1 MIFYRIL
8 KSLFLAVFCYIK
20 AYFYRLSSRFS
31 DVYYMFFIFVTSYL
45 LTYLFNIYLFPD
57 SIPFFV
63 SFSSYLA
70 SGLLLSVLFFIS
82 LKSSVVGY
90 ILLPITLLVALF
102 VYYVRSV
109 FGIFI
114 SFEVIASVLETDMQ
128 EALSYVNLS
137 LVLLFVGV
145 LLGLIAFF
153 YLGKRYIEK
162 RVQWMDVAVLMVLY
176 GVLSGIAVVGQK
188 LAKTYYKDKE
198 HFELAYAWPLIDI
211 KLNYKRVKEY
221 MKKGGRQYYE
231 IMKLPSMLAHGSQC
245 SLSEDEELTLLVHL
259 GESVRADHLSINGY
273 SRETMPLLRARMS
286 HVVSFPCHQSYGLC
300 TRVSIVGMLTDAEV
314 KDRKPKH
321 KSFVDLLNRWGYAT
335 AAVIGKPHTIHDFPL
350 KILLS
355 DCQHF
360 KYLQEEIV
368 GKEYLFSSTVACL
381 EKMDAELNRAK
392 RKFIVLYDHG
402 AHPFF
407 DSLEQNKKFLP
418 DDYDIHD
425 PLADIDRLKNAYD
438 NNLLEIDW
446 ELNAIIKKLENR
458 VAIYLY
464 VADHGVALGEQGQF
478 GQSGLSKPVMNPAF
492 FIWMSDRFIEKYPQI
507 AAALRHNAQK
517 PVSHDYLIYTVLSLA
532 QIRSSLHK
540 DELDLTNPQAQP
552 FEPLKNLQIL
562 MEGQQNKF

>member
-1 MIFYRIL
+1 MIFYHLL
-8 KSLFLAVFCYIK
+8 KSLFLFTSGYIK
-20 AYFYRLSSRFS
+20 AYFYRLRFRFS
-31 DVYYMFFIFVTSYL
+31 DAYYILFVVVISYL
-45 LTYLFNIYLFPD
+45 LTYLFNVYLFPD
-57 SIPFFV
+57 SAPFCV
-63 SFSSYLA
+63 SFVSYLA
-70 SGLLLSVLFFIS
+70 SGLLLSTLFLVS
-82 LKSSVVGY
+82 LKSSVIGY
-90 ILLPITLLVALF
+90 ILLPITLLVTLF

-114 SFEVIASVLETDMQ
+114 SFEVVASVLETDMQ
-128 EALSYVNLS
+128 EASSYVSFS
-137 LVLLFVGV
+137 LVWLFVGV

-153 YLGKRYIEK
+153 YLGKRYIQK
-162 RVQWMDVAVLMVLY
+162 RVQWMDVAVLIILY
-176 GVLSGIAVVGQK
+176 GGISGIAVAGQT
-188 LAKTYYKDKE
+188 LAMNYYKDKE
-198 HFELAYAWPLIDI
+198 HCELAYAWPLIDI

-245 SLSEDEELTLLVHL
+245 SLSEGEELTLLVHL

-273 SRETMPLLRARMS
+273 SRETMPLLCKRMPNM
-286 HVVSFPCHQSYGLC
+286 VSFPCHQSYGLC

-314 KDRKPKH
+314 NDRKPKH

-355 DCQHF
+355 DCQYF

-368 GKEYLFSSTVACL
+368 GKEYLFSSTVACF
-381 EKMDAELNRAK
+381 EKIDAELDRAK
-392 RKFIVLYDHG
+392 RKFVVIYDHG

-407 DSLEQNKKFLP
+407 DSLEPNKKFLP
-418 DDYDIHD
+418 DDYDIHH

-446 ELNAIIKKLENR
+446 ELNAIIQKLEDR

-464 VADHGVALGEQGQF
+464 VADHGVALGEHAQF

-507 AAALRHNAQK
+507 ATALRHNAQK
-517 PVSHDYLIYTVLSLA
+517 PVSHDYLLYTVLSLA
-532 QIRSSLHK
+532 QIRSALHK
-540 DELDLTNPQAQP
+540 EELDLTNPQAQP
-552 FEPLKNLQIL
+552 FEALKNLQIL